1 MTVLEKFMLYV
12 KNEKKER
19 NIPVNKENTKYLD
32 LL

>member
-12 KNEKKER
+12 KNEKKRR
-19 NIPVNKENTKYLD
+19 NINKENTKYLD

>member
-12 KNEKKER
+12 KNKKRRR